1 MASSNSTTRGV
12 CRGWVDKFRFP
23 GSICLGKRSP
33 SHSHRVVWGV
43 SYPTRSTAS
52 DRALWST
59 VLVLYLPMTSG
70 PGAAP
75 ARLQHTEVRRRVRRS
90 PVPLQ
95 LQQQYVRGPG
105 RAGSGVGQPIVAR
118 HVRELQWLKENL
130 LLPSSSK
137 TNYFF
142 FRFDEICRRS
152 NNIYDTKL
160 VSLNPLLNILLWCL

>member
-1 MASSNSTTRGV
+1 M
-12 CRGWVDKFRFP
+12 VDKFVPR
-23 GSICLGKRSP
+23 SICLGKRSP

-59 VLVLYLPMTSG
+59 VLELSLPMTSG

-90 PVPLQ
+90 PVPFAASA
-95 LQQQYVRGPG
+95 VVCSWARPG

-118 HVRELQWLKENL
+118 HVRELQWLKENQ

-142 FRFDEICRRS
+142 LGLMKFVE
-152 NNIYDTKL
+152 KL
-160 VSLNPLLNILLWCL
+160 TTFTIPN